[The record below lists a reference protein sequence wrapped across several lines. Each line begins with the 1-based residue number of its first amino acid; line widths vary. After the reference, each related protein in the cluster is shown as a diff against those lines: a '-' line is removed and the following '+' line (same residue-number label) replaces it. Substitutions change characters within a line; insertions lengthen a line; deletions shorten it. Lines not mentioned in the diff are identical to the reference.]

1 MGEKGTVEYI
11 ISEFKRLFN
20 RDKTKKEIIVLSE
33 AYSKMMAADQ
43 KHMAVRRITVKKI
56 DERSELCISQGIN
69 VTSKSGYDFAYLGDK
84 LLCKCDA
91 EWVDVYEILVKKIDE
106 IIDAFKSNN
115 LASQKLVK
123 EWKNETKFFENWQ
136 KNGLSKQL
144 KAMNSEISDS
154 YKEMLLTHSERER
167 TYKNFHKIP
176 DADLFERYFAKD
188 LQGPDTSNGDDIVK

>member
-1 MGEKGTVEYI
+1 MGEKGSVEYI

-43 KHMAVRRITVKKI
+43 KYMAVRRITVKKI
-56 DERSELCISQGIN
+56 DERSELCESFGIN
-69 VTSKSGYDFAYLGDK
+69 VVSKSGYDFAYLGDK
-84 LLCKCDA
+84 LFCKCDA
-91 EWVDVYEILVKKIDE
+91 EWVDVYEVLVKKIDE

-123 EWKNETKFFENWQ
+123 EWKSEANFFGKWQ
-136 KNGLSKQL
+136 EKGLSKKL
-144 KAMNSEISDS
+144 KVINKEVSEV